1 MIRPRSA
8 CHGMPGAGGWT
19 PPNGGTFCC
28 AAQHGHESA
37 PLHDVTASRVRC
49 VLNSNNSS
57 GPVAVTCHI
66 LGLSGNYDKRV
77 DDAAIEAQLLAL
89 AGVVVDELIL
99 LKDKGMTP
107 AEIRKKF
114 AGDGSATGESA

>member
-1 MIRPRSA
+1 M
-8 CHGMPGAGGWT
+8 
-19 PPNGGTFCC
+19 
-28 AAQHGHESA
+28 
-37 PLHDVTASRVRC
+37 
-49 VLNSNNSS
+49 NSNNSS
-57 GPVAVTCHI
+57 GPVAVTCPI
-66 LGLSGNYDKRV
+66 LGLSGNCDKRV